1 MSEVE
6 ILQPGPEL
14 DALVAE
20 KVMGWTRPLGGLCGE
35 WRKVHEE
42 EHAGDAE
49 WENTQTGEYV
59 TAEQA
64 YSAWW
69 WRKPTGMYS
78 KAVPAYST
86 SIADAWEVLPK
97 LHRLNYVVYI
107 NPSSLGGGYVECF
120 YPGHD
125 AEDSFP
131 EFFDVCGQQVPHAIC
146 LAALKAV
153 GELK

>member
-1 MSEVE
+1 MSDS
-6 ILQPGPEL
+6 QMKPGPEL

-20 KVMGWTRPLGGLCGE
+20 KVFGWTRLE
-35 WRKVHEE
+35 WSGQNPASLWDDKAIFDAVMATGHNHIEGKV
-42 EHAGDAE
+42 
-49 WENTQTGEYV
+49 
-59 TAEQA
+59 
-64 YSAWW
+64 
-69 WRKPTGMYS
+69 P
-78 KAVPAYST
+78 PYST

-131 EFFDVCGQQVPHAIC
+131 EFFGVCGQQVPHAIC
-146 LAALKAV
+146 LAGLVAV